1 MKRASKVCILSHNK
15 LCSFL
20 KSEVM
25 HILLKESSEGENRP
39 KAVERLAR
47 RAEVVLPLILFDQFM
62 MLFVI
67 YCVLIYFWYTH
78 DFIWPSHDVF
88 NLLFINI
95 IIRWWSCTTLSN
107 LPMDGLRIGN
117 CPRRVR
123 TQFGEEGGGSLQI
136 DNKRSVLCH
145 SHFSVSRMMDFVA
158 WAMSHTYLK
167 DSVLGP
173 RG

>member
-1 MKRASKVCILSHNK
+1 MCILSHNK

-67 YCVLIYFWYTH
+67 YCVFVIFLI
-78 DFIWPSHDVF
+78 S
-88 NLLFINI
+88 
-95 IIRWWSCTTLSN
+95 
-107 LPMDGLRIGN
+107 
-117 CPRRVR
+117 
-123 TQFGEEGGGSLQI
+123 
-136 DNKRSVLCH
+136 
-145 SHFSVSRMMDFVA
+145 
-158 WAMSHTYLK
+158 
-167 DSVLGP
+167 
-173 RG
+173 